1 MLDYKESPYFIAF
14 ILFLVIS
21 FGSKTYQ
28 EKCNDKQTF
37 SRTDMAVTVV
47 LPGLVAGFVGYY
59 FTNEYKNSQGNKF
72 GLLQEPFESVLAE

>member
-1 MLDYKESPYFIAF
+1 MLDYKESPYIIAF

-28 EKCNDKQTF
+28 EKCNDKKSFT
-37 SRTDMAVTVV
+37 RTDMAVTVV

-59 FTNEYKNSQGNKF
+59 FTNEYKKSIRGRF
-72 GLLQEPFESVLAE
+72 DLLQEPFDSPLAE

>member
-1 MLDYKESPYFIAF
+1 MLDYKESPYIIAF

-28 EKCNDKQTF
+28 EKYNDKKTF

-47 LPGLVAGFVGYY
+47 LPG
-59 FTNEYKNSQGNKF
+59 
-72 GLLQEPFESVLAE
+72 

>member
-1 MLDYKESPYFIAF
+1 MLDYKESSYIIAF

-59 FTNEYKNSQGNKF
+59 FTNEYKNSQKGRFN
-72 GLLQEPFESVLAE
+72 LLKEPFDSPLAE

>member
-1 MLDYKESPYFIAF
+1 MLDYKESPYIIAF

-28 EKCNDKQTF
+28 EKYNDKKSFT
-37 SRTDMAVTVV
+37 RTDMVVTVV

-59 FTNEYKNSQGNKF
+59 FTNEYKNSKRGRF
-72 GLLQEPFESVLAE
+72 DLLQEPFDSPLAE

>member
-1 MLDYKESPYFIAF
+1 MLDYKESPYIIAF

-28 EKCNDKQTF
+28 EKYNDKKTF
-37 SRTDMAVTVV
+37 SRTDMAVTV

-59 FTNEYKNSQGNKF
+59 FTNEYKNSKRGRF
-72 GLLQEPFESVLAE
+72 SLLQEPFDSPLAE

>member
-1 MLDYKESPYFIAF
+1 MLDYKESPYIIAF

-28 EKCNDKQTF
+28 EKYKDKKSFT
-37 SRTDMAVTVV
+37 RTDMVVTVV

-59 FTNEYKNSQGNKF
+59 FTNEYKNSQRGRF
-72 GLLQEPFESVLAE
+72 DLLQEPLDSPLAE